1 MSGRGGEDRAARIWR
16 AMGDLV
22 FDYDRKGHVSERL
35 GMSFGRVRAL
45 RKLAEQEMSG
55 RELAAALG
63 VDPPWVTLMADDLE
77 ERGLVER
84 TPHPTDRRRKLL
96 VVTAEGRAVAEEAER
111 ILLEPP
117 SALRALPAKDAEA
130 LDRIMAAL
138 VAARDDE
145 RP

>member
-1 MSGRGGEDRAARIWR
+1 MSGRGREDRAARTWR

-22 FDYDRKGHVSERL
+22 FDNDRKGQVSERL

-45 RKLAEQEMSG
+45 RKLAEREMGG
-55 RELAAALG
+55 RELAASLN
-63 VDPPWVTLMADDLE
+63 VDAPWVTLMVDDLE

-96 VVTAEGRAVAEEAER
+96 VLTAEGRAVAKEAER

-117 SALRALPAKDAEA
+117 PALRALPADDLDA
-130 LDRIMAAL
+130 LDRIVTTL
-138 VAARDDE
+138 LRDAT
-145 RP
+145 

>member
-1 MSGRGGEDRAARIWR
+1 MSGRSREDRAERTWR

-22 FDYDRKGHVSERL
+22 FDHDRKGHVSERL
-35 GMSFGRVRAL
+35 GMSFGRIRAL
-45 RKLAEQEMSG
+45 RRLAEQEMSG

-63 VDPPWVTLMADDLE
+63 ADPPWVTLMVDDLE

-96 VVTAEGRAVAEEAER
+96 VVTPEGRAVAEEAER

-117 SALRALPAKDAEA
+117 QALRDLPAQDAEA

-138 VAARDDE
+138 VAARGS
-145 RP
+145 

>member
-1 MSGRGGEDRAARIWR
+1 MSGRNGEDRAARTWR

-22 FDYDRKGHVSERL
+22 FDYDRKRHVSERL

-138 VAARDDE
+138 VAARDAE
-145 RP
+145 SP